1 MPHNIKLLKEFNS
14 IIDKLASAM
23 AALVI
28 RITYRFEH
36 LSLI

>member
-14 IIDKLASAM
+14 IVDKLASAM
-23 AALVI
+23 VALVI